1 MNLAPLSVEDFR
13 RLKERNIGT
22 FQLFQ
27 ETYHRPT
34 YGRVHLAGP
43 KKDLD
48 WRASTTWAWGCSTG
62 LYDWRFETLA
72 LMAHIA
78 HLEERFGVG
87 CHTISVPRIEPA
99 IGSDLASRP
108 PYTLNDQDFLKLV
121 AILRLAVPYTGII
134 MSTREKPAIRQRTL
148 ELGVSQI
155 SAGSRTN
162 PGGYQES
169 SQFEAAQFQLGDH
182 RSLAEVI
189 ADLGQHKFIPSFCT
203 GCYRLGR
210 TGKDFMGLA
219 KPGLIKEKCAPSAL
233 STFEEYLLDTAHP
246 KRGRPGSA
254 ALRRRWTVWTAGS
267 ARFPKT
273 SPRCGTA
280 AGTPTV
286 RNLLT
291 MNSADGFRIGQSLSR
306 EPSRQGMKSMVGQ
319 NHINVLRREV
329 LRRIAESF
337 LHYADF
343 GNSVER
349 IPFVMVPKIRD
360 QADAVSIRIAP
371 YCAFRSWPRSDSG
384 LKTRKTTPRLCPCML
399 KRPWNGN
406 SLRPQS

>member
-48 WRASTTWAWGCSTG
+48 WRASYSTVPCRRASTTWAWGCSTG
-62 LYDWRFETLA
+62 YMTGVSRRWRSWPTSRILRSGLGSA
-72 LMAHIA
+72 VIPSA
-78 HLEERFGVG
+78 
-87 CHTISVPRIEPA
+87 CRIEPA

-210 TGKDFMGLA
+210 TGK
-219 KPGLIKEKCAPSAL
+219 IS
-233 STFEEYLLDTAHP
+233 
-246 KRGRPGSA
+246 
-254 ALRRRWTVWTAGS
+254 
-267 ARFPKT
+267 
-273 SPRCGTA
+273 
-280 AGTPTV
+280 
-286 RNLLT
+286 
-291 MNSADGFRIGQSLSR
+291 
-306 EPSRQGMKSMVGQ
+306 
-319 NHINVLRREV
+319 
-329 LRRIAESF
+329 
-337 LHYADF
+337 
-343 GNSVER
+343 
-349 IPFVMVPKIRD
+349 
-360 QADAVSIRIAP
+360 
-371 YCAFRSWPRSDSG
+371 
-384 LKTRKTTPRLCPCML
+384 
-399 KRPWNGN
+399 
-406 SLRPQS
+406 